1 MELIMGILL
10 PDATRSQL
18 GTDWKDSLRQLE
30 RFGFSGLQHEKT
42 VVSSVTTSW
51 GVDWDEELV
60 ARDLMQNFFDANRDQ
75 VSEIKVTTAEGTVT
89 VSAPSQY
96 DLERL
101 YFLGSEKGAEDV
113 GQYGEGFKA
122 AATCVLRSGGT
133 FLAAASGRK
142 VLRIRVDSRPAG
154 GTQLYPL
161 VYDYFTSAE
170 EIPGN
175 RLIIDGVAPELGR
188 TVEGGLTNF
197 FYEGNPLIGREELAD
212 YGRSFVVYRSRTS
225 DGHIFYRNLKRGEIP
240 GIPLVLV
247 LNKKYDRIEK
257 KIQSDRDRK
266 AFGEEMRNVFYSLW
280 AQYFFTG
287 DPARQRVVVEAARP
301 CWERGDGH
309 PLLAEI
315 ARRKRWAA
323 MSFAPCWQKVFGDRY
338 FSRSTAKNPAESLRY
353 QTVERQWEKEG
364 RRALPGY
371 FTAFGVPS
379 AASYL
384 AEQEER
390 AQQEAAQNG
399 QHAPSPAEQS
409 GIALLG
415 EVVRG
420 LAPEMMSVFEKGRTS
435 YTVAKTEA
443 LLGQLKKGRAYRS
456 REVFLAEAVFESDFA
471 QALAAFLHEHAH
483 IFGYDGSRGFTDA
496 LTELLENVVRFR
508 DSLGVQESKWET
520 IRSAV
525 AQERRARGQAREIP
539 AGELL
544 EAMNE
549 SQLRHL
555 LQQLPPTALNHLL
568 QRFPHESQVHC
579 GRAANNA
586 SVNREV

>member
-1 MELIMGILL
+1 MGILL
-10 PDATRSQL
+10 PDATRGPA
-18 GTDWKDSLRQLE
+18 GTDWQDSLRQLG
-30 RFGFSGLQHEKT
+30 RFGFGGLQHEKT

-51 GVDWDEELV
+51 GVEWDEELV

-75 VSEIKVTTAEGTVT
+75 VSEIKVTTAGGTVT
-89 VSAPSQY
+89 VSAPSYY

-101 YFLGSEKGAEDV
+101 YFLGSEKGPDDV

-122 AATCVLRSGGT
+122 AATCVLRSGT
-133 FLAAASGRK
+133 AFLAAASGRK
-142 VLRIRVDSRPAG
+142 VLRIRVDNQPAG
-154 GTQLYPL
+154 GTHLYPL
-161 VYDYFTSAE
+161 VYDFFTSPQQ
-170 EIPGN
+170 IPGN
-175 RLIIDGVAPELGR
+175 RLIIGGATARLARAMEH
-188 TVEGGLTNF
+188 GLTNF
-197 FYEGNPLIGREELAD
+197 FYDRNPLIGQEELAEYD
-212 YGRSFVVYRSRTS
+212 RSFVVYRSRTS

-247 LNKKYDRIEK
+247 LNKKYNRIEK
-257 KIQSDRDRK
+257 KIRSDRDRN
-266 AFGEEMRNVFYSLW
+266 AFGEEMRNVLYSVW

-287 DPARQRVVVEAARP
+287 NPARQRVVVEAARP
-301 CWERGDGH
+301 CWERGEGH

-315 ARRKRWAA
+315 ARRTRWPATSSA
-323 MSFAPCWQKVFGDRY
+323 PGWQRVFADRY
-338 FSRSTAKNPAESLRY
+338 FSRSTAKDPAESLRY
-353 QTVERQWEKEG
+353 QTVERQWEKDG

-379 AASYL
+379 AAAYL

-390 AQQEAAQNG
+390 AQQEAARNG
-399 QHAPSPAEQS
+399 QHVPSPAEQS
-409 GIALLG
+409 GIALLAK
-415 EVVRG
+415 VVRG
-420 LAPEMMSVFEKGRTS
+420 LAPEIMSVFDKGRTS

-443 LLGQLKKGRAYRS
+443 LLGQLKKGRGYRS
-456 REVFLAEAVFESDFA
+456 REVFLAEAVFESDFSR
-471 QALAAFLHEHAH
+471 ALAVFLHEHAH
-483 IFGYDGSRGFTDA
+483 IFGHDGSRGFTDA

-549 SQLRHL
+549 SELRRL
-555 LQQLPPTALNHLL
+555 LQQLPPTALDHLL
-568 QRFPHESQVHC
+568 ERFPDESQVPC
-579 GRAANNA
+579 G
-586 SVNREV
+586 